1 MGGGRAENGAR
12 APLFLHLAP
21 SQVPRQEGC
30 PTRLFGGTD
39 HARRIQAGKD
49 RQWHATGAH
58 RVRLR
63 SASRRPPSRSVP
75 KKRWRLGGTN
85 EEHREPCLEE
95 SFLREPCLRESCRV
109 EAMAV

>member
-1 MGGGRAENGAR
+1 MTVSLASGFVSSWMAHLYRVRCRAARLLIPAMSTSNGGGRAKNGAR
-12 APLFLHLAP
+12 APLFLYLAP

-49 RQWHATGAH
+49 RQWHAAGAH

-63 SASRRPPSRSVP
+63 
-75 KKRWRLGGTN
+75 
-85 EEHREPCLEE
+85 
-95 SFLREPCLRESCRV
+95 
-109 EAMAV
+109 